1 MFSVQVLHR
10 VAAVVAALALAVP
23 ASAGFRT
30 SDRHDTMCPQ
40 MQEPCG
46 HHSVVLTCCCDQ
58 DSRPASTPSSGTPSS
73 QGAPGSSA
81 AASTAAPPV
90 AIVPV
95 FAAPSQS
102 ALRLASPPHG
112 YRTTDLPVL
121 FSTFLI

>member
-1 MFSVQVLHR
+1 MSSVRVLRH

-23 ASAGFRT
+23 ASGGFMTR
-30 SDRHDTMCPQ
+30 DHHDTLCPQ
-40 MQEPCG
+40 MQERCG
-46 HHSVVLTCCCDQ
+46 HHSVVLTCCCDE
-58 DSRPASTPSSGTPSS
+58 DSGPASNPSTPSS
-73 QGAPGSSA
+73 QGAPSASA
-81 AASTAAPPV
+81 AASTAAPPA

-112 YRTTDLPVL
+112 YRTIDLPVL

>member
-30 SDRHDTMCPQ
+30 SDRHGAMCPQ
-40 MQEPCG
+40 MQESCG
-46 HHSVVLTCCCDQ
+46 HHRVVLTCCCEQ
-58 DSRPASTPSSGTPSS
+58 DSGPASNPSTPSS

-90 AIVPV
+90 AMVPV